1 MERIVKLIEDEL
13 DRMEEMIALRNWEI
27 EELKEKLKKAE
38 EELAHYRVRRP
49 FSEAVKTD
57 GEF

>member
-13 DRMEEMIALRNWEI
+13 DRLEEMVALRNWEI

-38 EELAHYRVRRP
+38 EALAHYR
-49 FSEAVKTD
+49 VKTD